1 MIKKTVIII
10 LAVMLLMTS
19 GCTGAN
25 NKGKINDKDGKDIIE
40 ATKTPGQKDKPGQN
54 VESNPTLGGISLG
67 DTSEKVKSALGD
79 KYSETEESDA
89 LGAFGEDITVWN
101 YNDGI
106 SVSIGKT
113 SGKVLRVVAT
123 SPDYKTD
130 LGVKVGDDAETA
142 LKTYRDKFE
151 EAKSRQNNETLAGWF
166 LTENGTVVILD
177 FDKSDDSSVNADV
190 KPDSKVEEITLSKWE
205 YYD

>member
-1 MIKKTVIII
+1 M
-10 LAVMLLMTS
+10 
-19 GCTGAN
+19 
-25 NKGKINDKDGKDIIE
+25 
-40 ATKTPGQKDKPGQN
+40 
-54 VESNPTLGGISLG
+54 
-67 DTSEKVKSALGD
+67 
-79 KYSETEESDA
+79 
-89 LGAFGEDITVWN
+89 
-101 YNDGI
+101 
-106 SVSIGKT
+106 
-113 SGKVLRVVAT
+113 LRVVAT